1 LANVKIISETTTVC
15 WGNFSS
21 FGFVKG
27 RLVCRA
33 KPNVLKCAAGNEKI
47 KNAGRQKFKNIQVG
61 FECRLDGL
69 PPAMV
74 RVYSRNTIAA
84 LKLLLQYVLKT

>member
-1 LANVKIISETTTVC
+1 LANVNIIPETSTVC

-33 KPNVLKCAAGNEKI
+33 KPNVLKCAAGKKKLKMRVG
-47 KNAGRQKFKNIQVG
+47 KNFKNIRVG
-61 FECRLDGL
+61 LSAG
-69 PPAMV
+69 
-74 RVYSRNTIAA
+74 S
-84 LKLLLQYVLKT
+84 